1 MDDKLNYF
9 GKILIS
15 DVRDR
20 TIHGFDMRITGM
32 MKDEDSQKLY
42 EEIKKNG

>member
-20 TIHGFDMRITGM
+20 TIHGFDKKKWITNRL
-32 MKDEDSQKLY
+32 S
-42 EEIKKNG
+42 